1 MLGRGERFPFNPVA
15 TPPTQ
20 DSGNKPETCK
30 HFGKKGVTMN
40 RTRHTIALAALSALG
55 LLLSGCSMG
64 PDPDLQG
71 QARFRQEQFDRITSL
86 EEYRRCVAE
95 ATELDRQAR
104 SMANGEGKFLLAAK
118 RFEACEEGLGGH
130 ADNVENEE
138 RMRTLA
144 MAMVDYVA
152 GLDIPA
158 ASRMLETFERTFP
171 RRDLYLGKEQC
182 SLVESMRLITGKEKV
197 PRISNACPTLIEEK
211 KRLDYWLNH

>member
-1 MLGRGERFPFNPVA
+1 
-15 TPPTQ
+15 
-20 DSGNKPETCK
+20 
-30 HFGKKGVTMN
+30 MN
-40 RTRHTIALAALSALG
+40 RTRHTTATLAALSALG

-104 SMANGEGKFLLAAK
+104 NMVNGEGKFLLAAK
-118 RFEACEEGLGGH
+118 RFDACDEGLGSH
-130 ADNVENEE
+130 ASDVEVEE
-138 RMRTLA
+138 RMRNQG

-152 GLDIPA
+152 GLDVQA
-158 ASRMLETFERTFP
+158 AGQVLERFERNFP

-211 KRLDYWLNH
+211 KRLDYWLSH